1 MFLQSSECEKQKV
14 SLNKSEVF
22 KMSHLKLLQVVV
34 DMMFL
39 ESFDVDISSVAAE
52 TLYVLIAFNKVCKQM
67 GSLGFLMSTV
77 SSLNVFI
84 WYCDCFYF
92 LIVCYKI
99 FIWNFVTNLKF
110 EDFFLLRIWR
120 KKKQRRDKIDG

>member
-84 WYCDCFYF
+84 
-92 LIVCYKI
+92 
-99 FIWNFVTNLKF
+99 
-110 EDFFLLRIWR
+110 
-120 KKKQRRDKIDG
+120 